1 MNVALE
7 IFSKIDKKKN
17 HTIPVYIAKMSN
29 RCPYKD
35 MID

>member
-7 IFSKIDKKKN
+7 IFSKIDKKN